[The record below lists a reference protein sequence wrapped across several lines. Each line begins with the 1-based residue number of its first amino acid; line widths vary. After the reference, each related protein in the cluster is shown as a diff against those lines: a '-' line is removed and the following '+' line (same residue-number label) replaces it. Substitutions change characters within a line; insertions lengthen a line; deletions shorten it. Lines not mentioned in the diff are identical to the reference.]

1 MNPRPLEPQS
11 SALPT
16 ELHPPRLELRDIF
29 IVPLTRRQLFRAG
42 LDSPLNF
49 STASRIAPSSTIAE
63 ASGHCPSGGRRS
75 SFGTD
80 CTTRAHPGSGWL
92 YIRRLAR
99 TSGTT
104 PGAAGALPRLAEA
117 LKLLAVADPQDLTC
131 FAGPLVLCLQ
141 DLTQSDM
148 SDKIRPLLVSR
159 ALEFSHH
166 LVHQN
171 LRVGSA
177 FNKRQTHDAAGV
189 RLSPSDTR
197 LG

>member
-1 MNPRPLEPQS
+1 
-11 SALPT
+11 
-16 ELHPPRLELRDIF
+16 LELRDIF

-99 TSGTT
+99 TPGTT

-117 LKLLAVADPQDLTC
+117 LKLLAVADPQDLTS
-131 FAGPLVLCLQ
+131 FAGPLVPVPAGPHAVRHERRNTTALGF
-141 DLTQSDM
+141 SG
-148 SDKIRPLLVSR
+148 SR
-159 ALEFSHH
+159 IQPSSSSSKST
-166 LVHQN
+166 
-171 LRVGSA
+171 RWI
-177 FNKRQTHDAAGV
+177 GV
-189 RLSPSDTR
+189 Q
-197 LG
+197 